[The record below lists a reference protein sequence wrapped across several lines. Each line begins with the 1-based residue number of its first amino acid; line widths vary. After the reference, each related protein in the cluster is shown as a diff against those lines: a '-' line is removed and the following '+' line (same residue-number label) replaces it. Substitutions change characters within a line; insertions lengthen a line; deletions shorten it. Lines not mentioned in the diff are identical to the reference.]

1 MNEEPKKKTSEDLLL
16 TTEVIEY
23 HGQEIPLNEEERK
36 SWEKQSHE
44 QKKSWANSI
53 RKALRSEVV
62 EWKEKD
68 GVRYLEATE
77 KGRKGFEKRMAKR
90 KARVEHLV
98 ALNMATTTRATSK
111 PKIKKVSNS
120 SADQRKIRQ
129 RLKKFKYE
137 LRNTTWTGENR
148 EEKKNLEE
156 KIVRLTEWLNPRII
170 KH

>member
-1 MNEEPKKKTSEDLLL
+1 
-16 TTEVIEY
+16 
-23 HGQEIPLNEEERK
+23 
-36 SWEKQSHE
+36 
-44 QKKSWANSI
+44 
-53 RKALRSEVV
+53 
-62 EWKEKD
+62 
-68 GVRYLEATE
+68 LEATE